1 MTYLVIFNNK
11 WKRILAEKSS
21 LSVYKIRKKVYNR
34 NSFRVIHEKKNT
46 GIIDMANGIVD
57 VLSA

>member
-34 NSFRVIHEKKNT
+34 NSLGCLAAELKIF
-46 GIIDMANGIVD
+46 
-57 VLSA
+57 